1 MAYPAKK
8 IDETREPQPST
19 PGLAA
24 LRERALGLNWGPEP
38 EGEESFMVRCAQVEL
53 IDGRPRLTCR
63 CSLAEIDSCMLRM
76 MIKQMKWQ
84 S

>member
-8 IDETREPQPST
+8 INHKIEPQTELPEM
-19 PGLAA
+19 AA

-38 EGEESFMVRCAQVEL
+38 EDDNFFMVRCAQVEL
-53 IDGRPRLTCR
+53 VDGKPRITCR
-63 CSLAEIDSCMLRM
+63 CSLAEIDRCTLRM
-76 MIKQMKWQ
+76 MIKQMSWQ